1 MTKNDPHYD
10 YFAIS
15 GGKDWYEWR
24 SEPLSKIKKT
34 VIEFLRKNEIK
45 EGCKVEV
52 RRFTTDKVKEKYIV
66 WNKSKTSVN
75 FVKDDPKVVYK
86 TVTGDDIL
94 IELKKLYQCFDRPV
108 SKLTDDRYLIRIE
121 DKNAKQFKK
130 DFIED
135 HKVKA
140 KQVIIDKN
148 CGLLSQ
154 WYEQKADGT
163 YRTGYYNWIIIK
175 DLNELQVKI
184 S

>member
-1 MTKNDPHYD
+1 MPKIEPHYD

-15 GGKDWYEWR
+15 GGKDWFEWR
-24 SEPLSKIKKT
+24 CEPLSKIKKS
-34 VIEFLRKNEIK
+34 VIELLRKNEIY
-45 EGCKVEV
+45 EGCKIEV
-52 RRFTTDKVKEKYIV
+52 RRYMTDKVKQKYIV

-94 IELKKLYQCFDRPV
+94 IELKKLYEGFDNPV
-108 SKLTDDRYLIRIE
+108 AQLTNNRYWICVEDR
-121 DKNAKQFKK
+121 NAKQFKK
-130 DFIED
+130 DFIEN

-148 CGLLSQ
+148 CARLSQ

-175 DLNELQVKI
+175 DLNELKVKI